1 MSASDWISAAPLEA
15 YDETEV
21 PGQVVVDLLAA
32 LGLTPKHV
40 NAVRIE
46 PNVIEIDV
54 WVLDADGGPAVV
66 DDRPLVNTIR
76 RRIAWAPVA
85 IAPEGEKRCERICR
99 ATDECWEKCAL
110 PVGHHGHDDPEPSHR
125 CEVHR

>member
-1 MSASDWISAAPLEA
+1 MALSDWISAAPIEA

-21 PGQVVVDLLAA
+21 PGQVIVDLLAA
-32 LGLTPKHV
+32 LGLTPKPV
-40 NAVRIE
+40 AAVRIE

-54 WVLDADGGPAVV
+54 WVLDADGGPAIVN
-66 DDRPLVNTIR
+66 DRALVNTIR

-85 IAPEGEKRCERICR
+85 VEPEAEERCQRICR
-99 ATDECWEKCAL
+99 ATEECWEKCAL
-110 PVGHHGHDDPEPSHR
+110 PTGHPGHDDLDPSHR